1 MPPVTCLIVYTNGMI
16 ASIDRPLEIRS
27 NRPGLGLRDSGSNH
41 APRPMTSAMTGRLIR
56 NTEPHQKFSSSA
68 PPTRGP
74 SAMPLAAAADQ
85 IAIARVRSI
94 GSVKMLRISDSV
106 EGMIVAP
113 ATPSSRR
120 AAMRT
125 SAVGAKAA
133 RMEASPNA
141 AAPISSSFLRPI
153 RSARFPIVTSSPA
166 RARE

>member
-1 MPPVTCLIVYTNGMI
+1 
-16 ASIDRPLEIRS
+16 
-27 NRPGLGLRDSGSNH
+27 
-41 APRPMTSAMTGRLIR
+41 
-56 NTEPHQKFSSSA
+56 
-68 PPTRGP
+68 
-74 SAMPLAAAADQ
+74 MPLAAAADQ